1 MPKRKFLQITLESEL
16 SKKTAKIYFEK
27 SEDVIEFV
35 EVLGDLMV
43 GAAKAGVL
51 ADRERNSKK
60 GPYGDFFV

>member
-1 MPKRKFLQITLESEL
+1 MPKQKFLQITLETEL

-27 SEDVIEFV
+27 SEDVIEFL

-51 ADRERNSKK
+51 ADRKRNSKK
-60 GPYGDFFV
+60 GD